1 MKRVAS
7 QTNFGSLPLR
17 KEVANGRMV
26 LGGFSMNQLSMGS
39 LLDVMGE
46 LFSDEISIAV
56 SNTKEYI
63 YYRPSKRVDLKIREG
78 DLVKEGTIAFKA
90 IAQNQKVSEFIN
102 RSVFG
107 VPYHGMA
114 VPYYH
119 DGQLAGC
126 VLAIYPAFT
135 DGKSVVTVKTQ
146 DGWCPIS
153 FKDVTYVEVKNRKTF
168 VVGNGLIGTHKNTLQ
183 EFEYIL
189 PKDSF
194 VRCHR
199 SFIVNVH
206 HIQEIFP
213 DTHSTFL
220 LAMKDGTKIPVSQ
233 SYSSYFRKLLGF

>member
-1 MKRVAS
+1 MKHL
-7 QTNFGSLPLR
+7 SL
-17 KEVANGRMV
+17 
-26 LGGFSMNQLSMGS
+26 GS

-63 YYRPSKRVDLKIREG
+63 YYRPSKRIDLKISAG
-78 DLVKEGTIAFKA
+78 DVVKEGTLAYKA
-90 IAQNQKVSEFIN
+90 IAQDQKVSEFIN

-119 DGQLAGC
+119 DGKLAGC
-126 VLAIYPAFT
+126 VLAIYPAYT
-135 DGKSVVTVKTQ
+135 DGKSVITVKSP
-146 DGWCPIS
+146 DGWIPIP
-153 FKDVTYVEVKNRKTF
+153 FKDVTYVEVKERKTY
-168 VVGNGLIGTHKNTLQ
+168 VIADNIVGVHKNTLQ

-189 PKDSF
+189 PRDSF

-206 HIQEIFP
+206 HIKEIYP

-220 LAMKDGTKIPVSQ
+220 LAMKDGTRIPVSQ